1 MIKKIDIYIIK
12 KFLGTFIF
20 MIGAFVMI
28 AVVFDISENID
39 ELMRSKATVWQIV
52 SQYYLTFCFYF
63 ATLLS
68 SFIIFLTIIW
78 FTSKLAQQSEI
89 IAMLSGGISYSRII
103 RPYFIAAAILV
114 VFSLFLSHV
123 VVPRAN
129 RMKYEF
135 EVNYLKGALTVAD
148 KNMHREVEPGVLAYF
163 YSFRPENNSG
173 DYFSLERWD
182 GNVLKEKL
190 IAGSARFNEETGLW
204 NITNAQIRKFNDDGT
219 EELIIK
225 PSLDTALTMDV
236 QDFGLRAEIS
246 SAMTWDELTEFIDD
260 QKLGGSGRV
269 AQFEIEKYNRTAG
282 PFAIFVL
289 TLIGVS
295 IASRKQRGG
304 TGLHLMLAVIIG
316 FVFVFISRITTVS
329 AMNLGFSAALAV
341 WVPNVL
347 FSFVGMYLYTRAQK

>member
-1 MIKKIDIYIIK
+1 
-12 KFLGTFIF
+12 
-20 MIGAFVMI
+20 MIGAFVLI
-28 AVVFDISENID
+28 AMVFDISENID
-39 ELMRSKATVWQIV
+39 ELMKSPATAWEIV
-52 SQYYLTFCFYF
+52 SRYYVTFCFYF

-89 IAMLSGGISYSRII
+89 IAMLSGGVSYSRII

-114 VFSLFLSHV
+114 VISLVLSHI

-129 RMKYEF
+129 RIKYDF

-148 KNMHREVEPGVLAYF
+148 KNMHREIEPGVIAYF
-163 YSFRPENNSG
+163 YSFRPETNSG
-173 DYFSLERWD
+173 DYFSLERWE
-182 GNVLKEKL
+182 GNKLREKL
-190 IAGSARFNEETGLW
+190 LASSAKYVDETKSW
-204 NITNAQIRKFNDDGT
+204 VISNAQIRKYADDGS
-219 EELIIK
+219 EQLIIK
-225 PSLDTALTMDV
+225 STIDTTLNLDV
-236 QDFGLRAEIS
+236 QDFGLRAEIA

-269 AQFEIEKYNRTAG
+269 AQFEVEKYNRTAG

-304 TGLHLMLAVIIG
+304 TGLHLMLAVVIG

-347 FSFVGMYLYTRAQK
+347 FSFVGLWLYRRAQK

>member
-1 MIKKIDIYIIK
+1 
-12 KFLGTFIF
+12 
-20 MIGAFVMI
+20 
-28 AVVFDISENID
+28 
-39 ELMRSKATVWQIV
+39 
-52 SQYYLTFCFYF
+52 
-63 ATLLS
+63 
-68 SFIIFLTIIW
+68 
-78 FTSKLAQQSEI
+78 
-89 IAMLSGGISYSRII
+89 MLSGGISYSRII